1 MSTKQTILQKFKDAG
16 YTGDAQLVNVQAWLK
31 EKEFDTDK
39 VEIDGKE
46 FVIADVFAERKAF
59 SFKSDPETKSREVNR
74 VTAMLEEKQ
83 APAGFIKG
91 KRVETLKKNY
101 QAKADRGHTKFAD
114 ADEAELLAAGFR
126 LSFMGQKD
134 YSQRQAD
141 TEIMTKGQSVY
152 TNTGG
157 GALIDPQFLAGLLY
171 VTEPT
176 GATRRLANIVNMT
189 SDVTW
194 AKRKTGILAM
204 AHRLPSGSYASSEN
218 TYDNVQ
224 LTARDV
230 GCIVNVPQNLI
241 DDAAISVI
249 DDLASSAQEALQKRE
264 DADYTS
270 GSAAAANGNQVGLAA
285 ALPSGAYI
293 DAAGNSWSAI
303 TDANILSLIG
313 SVQNVDLGRC
323 AFLCSRQFYVQVL
336 AKLAQAKG
344 GVTGQE
350 VYSGVV
356 VNGIKANAV
365 YQGFPVVFEQNNL
378 PTATAVSTKS
388 LYFGD
393 FMGAS
398 MLGVRKSLEV
408 AVSEHSSFS
417 TGGVDVR
424 FSTRS
429 CINIHGDGKGS
440 TYGPVVCLTTTA

>member
-16 YTGDAQLVNVQAWLK
+16 YTGDAQLVNIQNWLK
-31 EKEFDTDK
+31 EKELETDT
-39 VEIDGKE
+39 VEVDGKAINLAE
-46 FVIADVFAERKAF
+46 VFTERKAF
-59 SFKSDPETKSREVNR
+59 SFNSAPETKSREVNR
-74 VTAMLEEKQ
+74 ITAMIDEKS
-83 APAGFIKG
+83 APAGIVRG
-91 KRVETLKKNY
+91 RRVEALKKSY
-101 QAKADRGHTKFAD
+101 QAKADRGQTRFAD

-126 LSFMGQKD
+126 LSFMGTKD
-134 YSQRQAD
+134 YSQRAAD
-141 TEIMTKGQSVY
+141 TEIMVKGQSVY

-157 GALIDPQFLAGLLY
+157 GSLIDPQFLAGLLY

-176 GATRRLANIVNMT
+176 GACRRLSNVVTMN
-189 SDVTW
+189 SDVAW
-194 AKRKTGILAM
+194 AKRKTGIFTM
-204 AHRLPSGSYASSEN
+204 SHRLPTGSYASSEN
-218 TYDNVQ
+218 SYDNVQ

-249 DDLASSAQEALQKRE
+249 DDLAGSAQEALQKRE
-264 DADYTS
+264 DADWTIGD
-270 GSAAAANGNQVGLAA
+270 GSATYGNQVGLIG
-285 ALPSGAYI
+285 ALPSSAYI
-293 DAAGNSWSAI
+293 NAAGATWASI

-344 GVTGQE
+344 GVTAQE

-356 VNGIKANAV
+356 VNGIKANAQ

-378 PTATAVSTKS
+378 PVASAGTTKS

-393 FMGAS
+393 FMGGS
-398 MLGVRKSLEV
+398 MLGVRKSIEV

-424 FSTRS
+424 FSARS
-429 CINIHGDGKGS
+429 CINVHGDGKGS
-440 TYGPVVCLTTTA
+440 TYGPIVALVTI

>member
-16 YTGDAQLVNVQAWLK
+16 YTGDAQLVNIQTWLK
-31 EKEFDTDK
+31 EKELDTDK
-39 VEIDGKE
+39 VEVDGKE
-46 FVIADVFAERKAF
+46 INLAEVFVERKSF
-59 SFKSDPETKSREVNR
+59 SFKSDEKTREVNR
-74 VTAMLEEKQ
+74 VTAMLEEKS
-83 APAGFIKG
+83 APAGIVRG
-91 KRVETLKKNY
+91 KRVEALKKSY
-101 QAKADRGHTKFAD
+101 QAKADRGQTRFAD
-114 ADEAELLAAGFR
+114 ADEAEALAAAFR
-126 LSFMGQKD
+126 LSFMGSKD
-134 YSQRQAD
+134 YSQRAAD

-176 GATRRLANIVNMT
+176 GACRRLCNVVTMT

-194 AKRKTGILAM
+194 AKRKTGIYTM

-218 TYDNVQ
+218 SYDNVQ

-249 DDLASSAQEALQKRE
+249 DDLAGSAQEALQKRE
-264 DADYTS
+264 DADFTVGDGGATY
-270 GSAAAANGNQVGLAA
+270 GNQVGLTA
-285 ALPSGAYI
+285 ALPTAAYI
-293 DAAGNSWSAI
+293 TGAGNQWSEL
-303 TDANILSLIG
+303 TDGNILSLIG

-356 VNGIKANAV
+356 VNGIKANAQ
-365 YQGFPVVFEQNNL
+365 YQGFPVVFEQNNM
-378 PTATAVSTKS
+378 PVAEANSSKC

-398 MLGVRKSLEV
+398 MLGVRKAIEV

-424 FSTRS
+424 FSARS

-440 TYGPVVCLTTTA
+440 TYGPVVGLVTAGS